1 MNDNAA
7 TKKSN
12 KKRIALAAIAIIA
25 TLVIAITL
33 LAASCSSSLPEEE
46 SHVSSA
52 AAESQ
57 DVGNGEEPE
66 EPILADETSAEFDE
80 HQETPSVPV
89 LNEANK
95 DSAYA
100 SVQSSAGESHFGT
113 QPSSETPVASVP
125 QKRWVEDT
133 EQVWVE
139 DKAAWSE
146 QVPVYGNKEVSI
158 CNICGADVTGNASAH
173 GKAHM
178 LAGEGSGHHSE
189 ARQTITGYETV
200 SYPAEGHYETRV
212 MGGHW
217 E

>member
-1 MNDNAA
+1 MKDNAI
-7 TKKSN
+7 TNRSD
-12 KKRIALAAIAIIA
+12 KKRIAIVMLAIIA
-25 TLVIAITL
+25 TLAIAIVL
-33 LAASCSSSLPEEE
+33 LAASCSSTSPEEE
-46 SHVSSA
+46 PHVSVVA
-52 AAESQ
+52 TEPQ
-57 DVGNGEEPE
+57 DVGNGEESE
-66 EPILADETSAEFDE
+66 GPILADETSSKFDE
-80 HQETPSVPV
+80 HQETPSVPA

-100 SVQSSAGESHFGT
+100 SAQSSAGESHSGT
-113 QPSSETPVASVP
+113 QPSSETPVASTP

-146 QVPVYGNKEVSI
+146 QVPVYGSKEVSI

-178 LAGEGSGHHSE
+178 LTGEGSGHHSE
-189 ARQTITGYETV
+189 IKQTITGYNTI
-200 SYPAEGHYETRV
+200 SHAAEGHWETRV
-212 MGGHW
+212 TGGHW